1 VIHRDIKLDNIMV
14 THMNEIRLIDF
25 GLSKMQSN
33 SMKRMNTFAGTPL
46 FMAPEINSR
55 NYTFK
60 VDLWAIGVV
69 LVMLVSGT

>member
-1 VIHRDIKLDNIMV
+1 
-14 THMNEIRLIDF
+14 
-25 GLSKMQSN
+25 MQSN
-33 SMKRMNTFAGTPL
+33 LKEKMKTYAGTPL

-69 LVMLVSGT
+69 LVILVSGTHPFS